1 MKETKAPKVGAPQLK
16 PGLKLEILVLE
27 GPELKGPRE
36 ALPEVSLGAINH
48 MHLQGPTCICSFFT
62 QMEPQNDDSL
72 LMSVSQWGGAS
83 VS

>member
-36 ALPEVSLGAINH
+36 ALPEVSLGGNQPHASPGTYVC
-48 MHLQGPTCICSFFT
+48 M
-62 QMEPQNDDSL
+62 L
-72 LMSVSQWGGAS
+72 LFYPNGTTE
-83 VS
+83 